1 MQKRSC
7 LDIVIYMEKE
17 PERPTMNRDTSTASG
32 DKNPE
37 VNVNVEEICRIAISH
52 SLLTNSDVTEILL
65 SFQKS
70 NSAPT
75 PQQFARQAIQIGK
88 LTLFQAKLLLAK
100 DPTTLSLGP
109 YLLLDKIGQGGMGSV
124 YKARHKSMD
133 RVVALKVLRRKGGA
147 SFESVK
153 RFQREVLAAAK
164 LIHPNIVTAFD
175 AGEQNGIHYLVMEFV
190 EGGDLKSLVDKNG
203 PLPLN
208 QALQY
213 TMQVARGLQYAHEQ
227 QIIHR
232 DIKPAN
238 LLIDKFGFVKIL
250 DLGLAR
256 IIREQNSEEDFS
268 LTSDGAMMGT
278 VDFLSPEQ
286 GVDTKSADVRSDIYS
301 LGCTL
306 FTLLAGE
313 AVFPEGTLVS
323 RILAHREKPVP
334 SIRSRRNDVPESV
347 DLLIQKMLAKAPDNR
362 PQSMAIVAEML
373 QQILSANPVSD
384 SSPNLSA
391 TSTSDDAYLETLIL
405 ANDPTVGDS
414 RSQQINETLPQT
426 TPLPAASI
434 PKILPATKVSRDR
447 RKKSRLGLTPIVTGL
462 LIAVALGVL
471 GYNYFSSQPKSLTI
485 AFDPMQLRDVTGAS
499 IAIDRQPKYAFTDA
513 SQNPIQ
519 IAVDDGSHTLTIEK
533 EGFEP
538 FSYEFKSEDSQ
549 TLNVAVK
556 MRKRPPTSNAP
567 TVPPSPPTPLKV
579 SATEK
584 KSKPNSSDESN
595 EDASSSSTESTRKTE
610 DSAEQTGQK
619 MTPNIRNSSGT
630 PDSANPVAPDTAAPK
645 TLIVGLGTGE
655 IPDLQTA
662 LQQAQ
667 PNDTILIRH
676 RGPLEIPPTD
686 LTNKTPLS
694 IRGDSVNGAEYW
706 PIIRQARMS
715 NVTTAGEAPAQSWIH
730 GEKLNLKLANL
741 HLGVGGHARLP
752 LESVVACKEGS
763 IDLENCTLTATPDEL
778 TRFPA
783 GQPFPFLISKGLD
796 THNVRINLLNT
807 IVRGGRLDNLARMD
821 GEANLFIKCTNVFW
835 AGANSDLLQIGHTT
849 SSVVFECENSTLY
862 NTKSLCGIPPDRL
875 SGRQSKTA
883 CEIDLKKTIVNFS
896 ANSQGSFVR
905 CVGQDDNR
913 LNCDEWAKYL
923 SFKIDDILVSEMD
936 FPLPIRD
943 KKSSTKDFL
952 DAFSISA
959 AEMVLIDPNF
969 RVRPT
974 ERELHELDARD
985 FLVDSDSIENRKLPK
1000 GLSLAEMGI
1009 RQDSLPPTLAC
1020 LMEDGRNNPSL
1031 ATTPRG
1037 KPRILKVDSKNGPYK
1052 TLEAAFVDLNDDDII
1067 EIQDSA
1073 TYTPSRNYD
1082 LNSGSGVINVENIPH
1097 IHLRAA
1103 TGQSPTVLLTD
1114 SPNYQLGKA
1123 FHQPSADGSLS
1134 PLLMLYASCRSIKLD
1149 GIHFTTDIRRTNSKH
1164 YFLHTSASCMRISN
1178 CSFIN
1183 FANSRHPTM
1192 EDTFGGMIVIRPLSW
1207 EASNDRSDLHGGFL
1221 WVENSVFHNGPGL
1234 SLDQLSNPPEAPYA
1248 FGYAG
1253 RADLVSESLSFR
1265 NCFFGPHVTV
1275 LYSWSSTAN
1284 QRLTFEN
1291 CTVFGK
1297 PFLLDR
1303 VRTVRSIDFS
1313 HNFVFTLT
1321 NPIPCSPI
1329 SILDDL
1335 NANGEDNAV
1344 WMQDSFITPQFR
1356 DKGALRLMPGPH
1368 LKKVPEFSYQTLFGK
1383 DHKKIFSSKPVPE
1396 INASTREKNI
1406 TGFRAE
1412 KTKL

>member
-1 MQKRSC
+1 
-7 LDIVIYMEKE
+7 
-17 PERPTMNRDTSTASG
+17 MNRDTSTASG
-32 DKNPE
+32 DKNSE
-37 VNVNVEEICRIAISH
+37 VNVSVEEVCRIAISH

-65 SFQKS
+65 AFQKN
-70 NSAPT
+70 NSTPT
-75 PQQFARQAIQIGK
+75 PQQFARQAIQLGK

-100 DPTTLSLGP
+100 DPTALSLGP

-133 RVVALKVLRRKGGA
+133 RIVALKVLRRKGGI

-190 EGGDLKSLVDKNG
+190 EGGDLKSLIDRNG
-203 PLPLN
+203 PLPLS

-238 LLIDKFGFVKIL
+238 LLIDKTGFIKIL

-256 IIREQNSEEDFS
+256 IVREQNSEEDFS

-286 GVDTKSADVRSDIYS
+286 GIDTKSADVRSDIYS

-334 SIRSRRNDVPESV
+334 SIRARRNDVPETV
-347 DLLIQKMLAKAPDNR
+347 DLLIQKMLAKSPDDR
-362 PQSMAIVAEML
+362 PQSMTIVAETL

-384 SSPNLSA
+384 SSSQLNA
-391 TSTSDDAYLETLIL
+391 TVTSEDAYLETLIL
-405 ANDPTVGDS
+405 ANDPTVTDS
-414 RSQQINETLPQT
+414 RSRQIHETIRQP
-426 TPLPAASI
+426 TPLPTASI
-434 PKILPATKVSRDR
+434 PKLMPAPKVTRDR
-447 RKKSRLGLTPIVTGL
+447 RKKSRWGPIPIVTGL
-462 LIAVALGVL
+462 LVFIAVGVL
-471 GYNYFSSQPKSLTI
+471 GYIYFNSQPKSLTI
-485 AFDPMQLRDVTGAS
+485 AFDSSQLREVTGAS
-499 IAIDRQPKYAFTDA
+499 IAIDQQPKYALTDA
-513 SQNPIQ
+513 TQNPIQ
-519 IAVDDGSHTLTIEK
+519 IVVEDGTHTLTIEK

-538 FSYEFKSEDSQ
+538 FSYTFESGDSKS
-549 TLNVAVK
+549 LNVAVK
-556 MRKRPPTSNAP
+556 MRKRIPANNSSKAP
-567 TVPPSPPTPLKV
+567 ALPPTPPNV
-579 SATEK
+579 AEMDNNS
-584 KSKPNSSDESN
+584 KSNPSGESN
-595 EDASSSSTESTRKTE
+595 DAAPPSTIESTVNTE
-610 DSAEQTGQK
+610 DRENIEDREGQPRPMMESSIK
-619 MTPNIRNSSGT
+619 NNSGT
-630 PDSANPVAPDTAAPK
+630 PDSTNPIAPNSVASK
-645 TLIVGLGTGE
+645 TLIVGLGNGE

-676 RGPLEIPPTD
+676 RGPLELSPTD
-686 LTNKTPLS
+686 LTDKTPLT
-694 IRGDSVNGAEYW
+694 IRGDSLNGAEYW
-706 PIIRQARMS
+706 PIIRQARTS
-715 NVTTAGEAPAQSWIH
+715 NVTTAGEAPAQSWLH
-730 GEKLNLKLANL
+730 GEKLNLKLVNL

-763 IDLENCTLTATPDEL
+763 IDLENCTLTASPDEL

-783 GQPFPFLISKGLD
+783 GQSFPFLISKGLD
-796 THNVRINLLNT
+796 THNVRINFLNT
-807 IVRGGRLDNLARMD
+807 IVRGGRLDNLARLD
-821 GEANLFIKCTNVFW
+821 GEANLFIKCTNVLW
-835 AGANSDLLQIGHTT
+835 AGGGSDLFQIGHTT
-849 SSVVFECENSTLY
+849 SSVVFESENSILY
-862 NTKSLCGIPPDRL
+862 NAKSLCGIPPDRL

-896 ANSQGSFVR
+896 ANVQGSFVR
-905 CVGQDDNR
+905 FVGQDDNR
-913 LNCDEWAKYL
+913 LNCDEWAKYI
-923 SFKIDDILVSEMD
+923 SIRMDDVLVSELD
-936 FPLPIRD
+936 FPLPVRD
-943 KKSSTKDFL
+943 KKPSTKDFL
-952 DAFSISA
+952 DAFSISS

-974 ERELHELDARD
+974 DRELHEIDARD
-985 FLVDSDSIENRKLPK
+985 FLLDSDIDNVGNRKLLR
-1000 GLSLAEMGI
+1000 GLPLKDLGI
-1009 RQDSLPPTLAC
+1009 IQDSLPPTLAC

-1052 TLEAAFVDLNDDDII
+1052 TLEAAFVDLKDDDII

-1082 LNSGSGVINVENIPH
+1082 LNSGSGVINIENIPH

-1103 TGQSPTVLLTD
+1103 IGQSPTVQLTD
-1114 SPNYQLGKA
+1114 SPNYQLGKT
-1123 FHQPSADGSLS
+1123 FHQPLPDGSFAS
-1134 PLLMLYASCRSIKLD
+1134 LLMLYASCRSLQLD
-1149 GIHFTTDIRRTNSKH
+1149 GIHFTTDIRRPNSKH

-1192 EDTFGGMIVIRPLSW
+1192 ENTFGGMIVIRPLTW

-1221 WVENSVFHNGPGL
+1221 WVENSVFNNGPGL
-1234 SLDQLSNPPEAPYA
+1234 SLDQLSNPPDAPSA

-1253 RADLVSESLSFR
+1253 RADLVSESLNFR
-1265 NCFFGPHVTV
+1265 NCFFGPHATA
-1275 LYSWSSTAN
+1275 LYSWSGTAN
-1284 QRLTFEN
+1284 QWITFEN
-1291 CTVFGK
+1291 CTIIGK
-1297 PFLLDR
+1297 PFLMDR

-1313 HNFVFTLT
+1313 QNFVLTLT
-1321 NPIPCSPI
+1321 NPIPCNPI

-1335 NANGEDNAV
+1335 NSKGEGNAL

-1368 LKKVPEFSYQTLFGK
+1368 LKKVPEYSYQPAFGK
-1383 DHKKIFSSKPVPE
+1383 DPKKIFSSKPIPE
-1396 INASTREKNI
+1396 INASTREKTI
-1406 TGFRAE
+1406 TGFRSE
-1412 KTKL
+1412 RTKL

>member
-1 MQKRSC
+1 
-7 LDIVIYMEKE
+7 
-17 PERPTMNRDTSTASG
+17 
-32 DKNPE
+32 
-37 VNVNVEEICRIAISH
+37 
-52 SLLTNSDVTEILL
+52 
-65 SFQKS
+65 
-70 NSAPT
+70 
-75 PQQFARQAIQIGK
+75 
-88 LTLFQAKLLLAK
+88 
-100 DPTTLSLGP
+100 
-109 YLLLDKIGQGGMGSV
+109 
-124 YKARHKSMD
+124 
-133 RVVALKVLRRKGGA
+133 
-147 SFESVK
+147 
-153 RFQREVLAAAK
+153 LAAAK

-175 AGEQNGIHYLVMEFV
+175 AGEQNGIHYLVMEYV
-190 EGGDLKSLVDKNG
+190 EGGDLKSLIDKNG

-238 LLIDKFGFVKIL
+238 LLIDKFGFIKIL

-256 IIREQNSEEDFS
+256 IVREQNSEEDFS

-306 FTLLAGE
+306 YTLLAGE

-334 SIRSRRNDVPESV
+334 SIRARRNDAPESV
-347 DLLIQKMLAKAPDNR
+347 DSLIQKMLAKSPDDR
-362 PQSMAIVAEML
+362 PQSMAIVADML
-373 QQILSANPVSD
+373 QQILSATPLSD
-384 SSPNLSA
+384 S
-391 TSTSDDAYLETLIL
+391 TSQVNAAVTSDDAFLETLIL
-405 ANDPTVGDS
+405 ANDPTVTDS
-414 RSQQINETLPQT
+414 RSRQINETIPQP
-426 TPLPAASI
+426 TPPSTASI
-434 PKILPATKVSRDR
+434 PKLMPVPKVAKDR

-462 LIAVALGVL
+462 LIAVAIGVL
-471 GYNYFSSQPKSLTI
+471 GFTYFSSQPKSLTI
-485 AFDPMQLRDVTGAS
+485 AFDPSQLREVTGAS
-499 IAIDRQPKYAFTDA
+499 IAIDQQPKYAFTDA
-513 SQNPIQ
+513 TKNPVQ
-519 IAVDDGSHTLTIEK
+519 IAVEDGVHILTIEK

-538 FSYEFKSEDSQ
+538 FSHEFKSEDSA
-549 TLNVAVK
+549 TLNVVVK
-556 MRKRPPTSNAP
+556 MRKRPPTN
-567 TVPPSPPTPLKV
+567 VPPTPV
-579 SATEK
+579 VPPPMPPQDSDRDQNS
-584 KSKPNSSDESN
+584 KSKSSEGGDEISKT
-595 EDASSSSTESTRKTE
+595 STTE
-610 DSAEQTGQK
+610 PPMDPGFENK
-619 MTPNIRNSSGT
+619 SGT
-630 PDSANPVAPDTAAPK
+630 PDSANPITPDNAAPK

-676 RGPLEIPPTD
+676 RGPLEMHPTD
-686 LTNKTPLS
+686 LTDKTPLT
-694 IRGDSVNGAEYW
+694 IRGDSVNGADYW
-706 PIIRQARMS
+706 PIIRQAKTS

-730 GEKLNLKLANL
+730 GEKLNLKLVNL
-741 HLGVGGHARLP
+741 HLGVGGHARFQ

-763 IDLENCTLTATPDEL
+763 IEFENCTVTASPDEL

-783 GQPFPFLISKGLD
+783 GQPFPFLISKGSD
-796 THNVRINLLNT
+796 THNVRINFTNT
-807 IVRGGRLDNLARMD
+807 ILRGGRLDNLARID
-821 GEANLFIKCTNVFW
+821 GEANLFIKCSNVLW
-835 AGANSDLLQIGHTT
+835 AGGGGDLLQIGHTT

-862 NTKSLCGIPPDRL
+862 NAKSLCGIPSDRL

-883 CEIDLKKTIVNFS
+883 CEMDLKKTIVNFS
-896 ANSQGSFVR
+896 ANGRGNFVR
-905 CVGQDDNR
+905 FAGQDDNR
-913 LNCDEWAKYL
+913 LNCDEWAKYIRIKL
-923 SFKIDDILVSEMD
+923 DDVLVSQMD
-936 FPLPIRD
+936 FPLPVRD
-943 KKSSTKDFL
+943 KKSTTKDFL

-959 AEMVLIDPNF
+959 GDMVLIDPNF

-974 ERELHELDARD
+974 ERELHEVDARD
-985 FLVDSDSIENRKLPK
+985 FLVDSDSVENRKLPK
-1000 GLSLAEMGI
+1000 GFSLEEIGI
-1009 RQDSLPPTLAC
+1009 KQDSLPPTLAC

-1073 TYTPSRNYD
+1073 IYTPSRNYD

-1103 TGQSPTVLLTD
+1103 IGQSPTVQLTD
-1114 SPNYQLGKA
+1114 SPNVQLGKA
-1123 FHQPSADGSLS
+1123 FHQPSPDGSVQ

-1149 GIHFTTDIRRTNSKH
+1149 GIHFTTDIRRPNSKH
-1164 YFLHTSASCMRISN
+1164 YFLHTSASCLRISN

-1192 EDTFGGMIVIRPLSW
+1192 EITFGGMIVIRPLTW

-1221 WVENSVFHNGPGL
+1221 WVENSVFNNGPGL
-1234 SLDQLSNPPEAPYA
+1234 SVDQLSNPPEAPYA

-1253 RADLVSESLSFR
+1253 RADLQSESLNFR

-1275 LYSWSSTAN
+1275 LYSWSGTAN
-1284 QRLTFEN
+1284 QWITFED
-1291 CTVFGK
+1291 CTIIGK
-1297 PFLLDR
+1297 PFFMDR

-1313 HNFVFTLT
+1313 RNFVLTLT
-1321 NPIPCSPI
+1321 NPIPCNPI

-1335 NANGEDNAV
+1335 NAKGEDNAL

-1368 LKKVPEFSYQTLFGK
+1368 LKKSPEFAYQPGLAK
-1383 DHKKIFSSKPVPE
+1383 DPKKIFSSKPIPE
-1396 INASTREKNI
+1396 INASTRDKSV
-1406 TGFRAE
+1406 TGFRSE